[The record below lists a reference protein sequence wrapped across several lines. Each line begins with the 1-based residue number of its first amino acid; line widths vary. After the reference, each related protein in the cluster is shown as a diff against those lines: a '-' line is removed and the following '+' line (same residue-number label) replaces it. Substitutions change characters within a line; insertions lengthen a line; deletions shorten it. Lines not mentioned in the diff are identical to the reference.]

1 MYFLHSLILRVS
13 LESSIYKCWIARDGN
28 ESRERE
34 ENVWNII
41 KCNFWAE
48 PTRES
53 DWMLIM
59 TIKITMVTQ
68 HTYSACRYNFI
79 NFTSPLNAD
88 VTKFFPLFLCF
99 SRVVLNVFAEAIFI
113 SENWIGNKEW
123 EILSCWF
130 LSDYFAVS
138 DPLNFVS
145 SYNCDSQESFVYWN
159 TKKYFKWKSAAIIA
173 TFARKTRIIYVQTR
187 IFVPRRLVQFS

>member
-1 MYFLHSLILRVS
+1 MKFLFFIKFKNQAIDAENSRENHQILFKKEDNFFLPHVFLLHSNRNNYDELYIFLHSLFFLRVS
-13 LESSIYKCWIARDGN
+13 LKTSIYKCWIARLGN

-79 NFTSPLNAD
+79 NFASPLNAD
-88 VTKFFPLFLCF
+88 VTKFFDTFLCF
-99 SRVVLNVFAEAIFI
+99 RE
-113 SENWIGNKEW
+113 
-123 EILSCWF
+123 C
-130 LSDYFAVS
+130 
-138 DPLNFVS
+138 
-145 SYNCDSQESFVYWN
+145 
-159 TKKYFKWKSAAIIA
+159 
-173 TFARKTRIIYVQTR
+173 
-187 IFVPRRLVQFS
+187 